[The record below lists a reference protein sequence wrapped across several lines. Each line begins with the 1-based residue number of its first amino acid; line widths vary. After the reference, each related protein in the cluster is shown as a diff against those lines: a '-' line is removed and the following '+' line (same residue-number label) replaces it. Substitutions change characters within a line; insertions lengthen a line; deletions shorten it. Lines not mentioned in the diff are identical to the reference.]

1 MYTLFPNGIN
11 GVMNE
16 KEFLALIKEN
26 NKLISHLLHL
36 YLDNREEKKDMYQE
50 IMVQAWTGIERF
62 KAEAKFSTWLYKVAL
77 FTILTAKRKEKKVKW
92 VSIDGIEKSS
102 EVETSSTDQREVLI
116 QAIRRLSEVDKT
128 LLTMHLDGFSNTEIA
143 DFMGIT
149 LNNCQVKLHRVK
161 EQVTKMI
168 QKK

>member
-1 MYTLFPNGIN
+1 
-11 GVMNE
+11 
-16 KEFLALIKEN
+16 
-26 NKLISHLLHL
+26 
-36 YLDNREEKKDMYQE
+36 
-50 IMVQAWTGIERF
+50 QAWSGIERF

-92 VSIDGIEKSS
+92 VSIDGVEKSS
-102 EVETSSTDQREVLI
+102 EIDTASTDQREVLI

-149 LNNCQVKLHRVK
+149 INNCQVKLHRVK
-161 EQVTKMI
+161 EHVTKMI